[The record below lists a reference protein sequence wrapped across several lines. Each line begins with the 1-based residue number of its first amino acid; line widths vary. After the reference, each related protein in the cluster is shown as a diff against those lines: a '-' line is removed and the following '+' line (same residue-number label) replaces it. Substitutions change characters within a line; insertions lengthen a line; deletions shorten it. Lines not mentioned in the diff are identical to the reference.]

1 MAHKFNP
8 KNLAKLDSPIRRE
21 LLPPFQVLKSIG
33 LTTGVTMLDLGCGT
47 GFFTFPA
54 SELIGNQGRVYAV
67 DISAELLDEAQKRWE
82 QFLNQN
88 DSTLLAPVE
97 FLQSQENN
105 IPVLDSS
112 IDLILMAN
120 VFHELES
127 PQELLQEV
135 KRILRANGRIALI
148 EWKKEEMEWGPPLKE
163 RLEPSEVEVALKES
177 GFTDIK
183 ILELEPAHY
192 AVIGE
197 R

>member
-1 MAHKFNP
+1 MVHKFNP
-8 KNLAKLDSPIRRE
+8 KNLAKLDNPIRRE
-21 LLPPFQVLKSIG
+21 LLPPFQVLKNIG

-67 DISAELLDEAQKRWE
+67 DISAELLEEAQKRWE
-82 QFLNQN
+82 QFLNQK
-88 DSTLLAPVE
+88 DSTIIASVD

-105 IPVLDSS
+105 IPVPDAS

-163 RLEPSEVEVALKES
+163 RLEPSEVERALKES

-197 R
+197 